1 MQTTRTVKIIGGGL
15 AGCEAAYQLL
25 KRGYAVEMFEMR
37 PSTETGAHKTSSL
50 AELVCSNSLKSVD
63 PETASGLLKDEL
75 KQMDCLL
82 LDAANRARVEAG
94 GALAVDRQLF
104 SRFVEE
110 KLLFY
115 KNFKLIRQEVT
126 ALPDEPTVICTGPLT
141 SESLSKAFR
150 EKFGSG
156 FYFFD
161 AIAPIVSGIDMH
173 HAFWSGRYGKGGD
186 YLNLFMD
193 KEEYLNFY
201 RNLVTAETVK
211 LKDFEGKE
219 VFEGCMPIE
228 VMAKRGED
236 AIRFGPLKPVGLSH
250 PETGKKYYA
259 IVQLRKENLKGDC
272 FNMVG
277 FQTNLTFKEQKRVF
291 SLIPALHDA
300 EFLRY
305 GVMHKNTYINAPK
318 ILDKG
323 FRLKGDT
330 PVYIGGQLSGVE
342 GYVESIMS
350 GLIAAVNL
358 HRELEGK
365 EAIVPPYTTISGAL
379 CAHTTTATSNYQ
391 PMNANFGI
399 LPHIECKDK
408 KNRKKEYY
416 QRAMCDIMPFAECL
430 NE

>member
-37 PSTETGAHKTSSL
+37 PATETGAHKTSSL

-104 SRFVEE
+104 SRLVEE

-173 HAFWSGRYGKGGD
+173 HAFWGGRYGKGDD

-201 RNLVTAETVK
+201 KNLVTAETVK

-323 FRLKGDT
+323 FRVKGDK

>member
-25 KRGYAVEMFEMR
+25 KRGYAVELFEMR
-37 PSTETGAHKTSSL
+37 PTTETGAHKTSSL

-82 LDAANRARVEAG
+82 LDLAYKAKVEAG

-104 SRFVEE
+104 SRLIED
-110 KLLFY
+110 KLFSY
-115 KNFKLIRQEVT
+115 NNFKLIRQEVK

-173 HAFWSGRYGKGGD
+173 HAFWGGRYGKGGD

-201 RNLVTAETVK
+201 RNLITAETVK
-211 LKDFEGKE
+211 LKDFEVKE

-318 ILDKG
+318 ILNKG
-323 FRLKGDT
+323 FRVKGDK

>member
-37 PSTETGAHKTSSL
+37 PTTETGAHKTSSL

-82 LDAANRARVEAG
+82 LDLAYKAKVEAG

-104 SRFVEE
+104 SRLVEE

-173 HAFWSGRYGKGGD
+173 HAFWGGRYGKGGD

>member
-37 PSTETGAHKTSSL
+37 PTTETGAHKTSSL

-104 SRFVEE
+104 SRLVEE

-173 HAFWSGRYGKGGD
+173 HAFWGGRYGKGGD

-408 KNRKKEYY
+408 KNKKKEYY

>member
-37 PSTETGAHKTSSL
+37 PATETGAHKTSSL

-104 SRFVEE
+104 SRLVEE

-173 HAFWSGRYGKGGD
+173 HAFWGGRYGKGGD

-318 ILDKG
+318 ILNKG
-323 FRLKGDT
+323 FRVKGDK

-365 EAIVPPYTTISGAL
+365 EAIAPPYTTISGAL

>member
-37 PSTETGAHKTSSL
+37 PTTETGAHKTSSL

-82 LDAANRARVEAG
+82 LDLAYKAKVEAG

-104 SRFVEE
+104 SRLVEE

-173 HAFWSGRYGKGGD
+173 HAFWGGRYGKGGD

-236 AIRFGPLKPVGLSH
+236 AIRFGPLKPVGLLH

-358 HRELEGK
+358 HRELEDK

-416 QRAMCDIMPFAECL
+416 QRAMCDIMPFAKCL

>member
-37 PSTETGAHKTSSL
+37 PTTETGAHKTSSL

-82 LDAANRARVEAG
+82 LDLAYKAKVEAG

-104 SRFVEE
+104 SRLIED
-110 KLLFY
+110 KLFSY
-115 KNFKLIRQEVT
+115 NNFKLIRQEVK

-173 HAFWSGRYGKGGD
+173 HAFWGGRYGKGGD

>member
-1 MQTTRTVKIIGGGL
+1 
-15 AGCEAAYQLL
+15 
-25 KRGYAVEMFEMR
+25 
-37 PSTETGAHKTSSL
+37 
-50 AELVCSNSLKSVD
+50 
-63 PETASGLLKDEL
+63 
-75 KQMDCLL
+75 
-82 LDAANRARVEAG
+82 
-94 GALAVDRQLF
+94 
-104 SRFVEE
+104 
-110 KLLFY
+110 
-115 KNFKLIRQEVT
+115 
-126 ALPDEPTVICTGPLT
+126 
-141 SESLSKAFR
+141 
-150 EKFGSG
+150 
-156 FYFFD
+156 
-161 AIAPIVSGIDMH
+161 
-173 HAFWSGRYGKGGD
+173 
-186 YLNLFMD
+186 
-193 KEEYLNFY
+193 
-201 RNLVTAETVK
+201 
-211 LKDFEGKE
+211 
-219 VFEGCMPIE
+219 
-228 VMAKRGED
+228 
-236 AIRFGPLKPVGLSH
+236 
-250 PETGKKYYA
+250 
-259 IVQLRKENLKGDC
+259 
-272 FNMVG
+272 MVG

-323 FRLKGDT
+323 FRVKGDK

-365 EAIVPPYTTISGAL
+365 EAIAPPYTTISGAL

-430 NE
+430 NK